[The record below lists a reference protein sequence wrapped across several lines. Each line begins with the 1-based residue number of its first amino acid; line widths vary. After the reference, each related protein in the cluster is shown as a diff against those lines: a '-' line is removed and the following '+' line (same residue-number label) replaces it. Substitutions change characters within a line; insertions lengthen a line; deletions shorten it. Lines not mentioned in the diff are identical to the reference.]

1 MDGGLEALAGQRL
14 VLVTGK
20 GGVGR
25 SAVAAALASGL
36 TAAGRRVLAVDAVG
50 DGGLA
55 RNFGVG
61 PDTAAGGRPQRL
73 ADGTTLLG
81 LATSASLD
89 EYLRLQLRLPFAT
102 SVGPLS
108 RVVDFVAAAA
118 PAVREI
124 LTIGK
129 IGWEVR
135 EGAWDSV
142 VVDAPASGHVIEL
155 VAAPRNLGDFVTAG
169 PLAEQTGWLR
179 ALLDDPVVT
188 AAVVVT
194 LAEELPVSETLE
206 LRARLATETGVR
218 VGPTIVNRVPERPA
232 PDILDPLPAGIDG
245 TGWGPVAALV
255 RDRAAVAD
263 RQLER
268 LRSRVSDVVL
278 VPEADETAVG
288 SGGVSRWIRAHLF
301 DEVPR

>member
-1 MDGGLEALAGQRL
+1 MDGALRGLGDQRL

-25 SAVAAALASGL
+25 SAVAAALATGS

-55 RNFGVG
+55 RSLGVDAG
-61 PDTAAGGRPQRL
+61 PSGGGRPQQL
-73 ADGTTLLG
+73 TDGTTLLG

-89 EYLRLQLRLPFAT
+89 EYIRLQLRLPFAT

-129 IGWEVR
+129 IGYEVR
-135 EGAWDSV
+135 EGRWDV
-142 VVDAPASGHVIEL
+142 VIVDAPASGHVIEL
-155 VAAPRNLGDFVTAG
+155 LAAPQNLGDFVTVG
-169 PLAEQTGWLR
+169 PLADQTGWLR
-179 ALLDDPVVT
+179 ALLEDPATT

-194 LAEELPVSETLE
+194 LAEELAVSETIE
-206 LRARLATETGVR
+206 LRARLAAETGVQL
-218 VGPTIVNRVPERPA
+218 GPTVVNRVPERPEPA
-232 PDILDPLPAGIDG
+232 ELVGALHDPTWAR
-245 TGWGPVAALV
+245 VAALV
-255 RDRAAVAD
+255 RARAEVAEQ
-263 RQLER
+263 QLGR
-268 LRSRVSDVVL
+268 LAAKVGDSELVL
-278 VPEADETAVG
+278 VPEADETALTPAAVG
-288 SGGVSRWIRAHLF
+288 HWVADHLQR
-301 DEVPR
+301 EVRP